1 MVIVKKITI
10 QAQKVEYQR
19 LKSARAKSVEKIIHQ
34 HRKEKSSF
42 KEIQR
47 NAKSIQGQY
56 I

>member
-1 MVIVKKITI
+1 MVKVKKITI
-10 QAQKVEYQR
+10 QAQEAEHQR
-19 LKSARAKSVEKIIHQ
+19 LKSPRAKSVEKIIHQ

-42 KEIQR
+42 EEIQR